1 MYIVYEAWNVRI
13 RVFVFPCRRSR
24 RRRRPSASEREDP
37 PSRSLHREREDDS
50 FRLDSTLPAEIIY
63 HGNGT

>member
-1 MYIVYEAWNVRI
+1 MPPFEEEEEALGRGRRGRI
-13 RVFVFPCRRSR
+13 LSPA
-24 RRRRPSASEREDP
+24 PS
-37 PSRSLHREREDDS
+37 LNREREDDS